1 MLWKNCRQDI
11 KSSRNSNA
19 IAHFKVMEH
28 EDFRLF
34 EANYTHVDDANIED
48 ASENQQPRCHDF
60 ENCHGGGEFDRTRA
74 IVWTICSSAAIF
86 TTKYLLIPHGFP
98 LVISTLYFIALLLA
112 YTTIISSNSCQDEV
126 GSATDRWS
134 TSPLTKGVKLNG
146 LSPNRTWI
154 WMVPSAVAAALALPL
169 FVQALL
175 HMPSLPVLVMLF
187 PISFVTESIV
197 CSTLSI
203 FLPSPLESGRRLS
216 SETFW
221 AICATTLVLYN
232 ENRLMVPGIL
242 FSCGAYISIGV
253 CRASLSMASRTL
265 MDEDARSKSYHEFA
279 LMTMIYGA
287 VFSSSGALKY
297 EVDILNYL
305 PDSTT
310 RLMILLGTTF
320 TIGACLSGTTLHV
333 YTPICSFVSSAHS
346 GMPHSESVYEI
357 GTSFFVTA
365 LIFLA
370 TLAIEPVT
378 VVSWLQIASYLSA
391 VICIVEFSQAHSIVE
406 DASNVVRKWFRDLP
420 YVPQANGQCNQKI
433 SKLFS
438 FLIILLTTALTTTVV
453 SRICHLR
460 LGTLSS
466 GLPTSLDKSY
476 ISERSSFD
484 IVISAYAESPSS
496 IAHMISSIKST
507 SYLSTLQPRVIIY
520 TKNPATDLSYLQ
532 NTTGADIVQLLPNL
546 GREGATFLHH
556 IVNSWDNLAEKT
568 MFIQAHAHNMREL
581 IPRIDSYLVPNTGML
596 SLSFSGETCSCMNCG
611 DHFGWSDTWSVV
623 PSLYESVYQQPCEE
637 DTEVLLSYKGQFVAS
652 ARRIRGVQKSVYEGL
667 LETITSESGWSHDE
681 RVVSESDSP
690 DNPDFGFVVERVWSL
705 LMQCA
710 VDEKVERMCPSLLSG
725 MGWGGDVADCQCL
738 DDINVDV

>member
-1 MLWKNCRQDI
+1 MSLSYDKYSQRWTCVNANC
-11 KSSRNSNA
+11 
-19 IAHFKVMEH
+19 
-28 EDFRLF
+28 
-34 EANYTHVDDANIED
+34 
-48 ASENQQPRCHDF
+48 
-60 ENCHGGGEFDRTRA
+60 
-74 IVWTICSSAAIF
+74 SAA
-86 TTKYLLIPHGFP
+86 

-112 YTTIISSNSCQDEV
+112 YTTITSSKSCQVEV
-126 GSATDRWS
+126 GSITDRWS
-134 TSPLTKGVKLNG
+134 TSSLTKKVKVNA
-146 LSPNRTWI
+146 LSPDRTWI
-154 WMVPSAVAAALALPL
+154 RMVPSAVAAALALPF

-187 PISFVTESIV
+187 PE
-197 CSTLSI
+197 
-203 FLPSPLESGRRLS
+203 RRLS
-216 SETFW
+216 PETFW
-221 AICATTLVLYN
+221 AICATALVLYN
-232 ENRLMVPGIL
+232 EYRLMVPGIL
-242 FSCGAYISIGV
+242 FSCGAYIFVGI

-265 MDEDARSKSYHEFA
+265 VDEDARSKSYHEFA

-287 VFSSSGALKY
+287 MFSAFGAVRY
-297 EVDILNYL
+297 EVHILNCF

-320 TIGACLSGTTLHV
+320 TVGACLSGTTLHV
-333 YTPICSFVSSAHS
+333 YTPICSSVSSARS
-346 GMPHSESVYEI
+346 GVPHSVYEI

-378 VVSWLQIASYLSA
+378 VISWAQIASYLSA
-391 VICIVEFSQAHSIVE
+391 VICLVGFSRVHSTIE
-406 DASNVVRKWFRDLP
+406 DASKVVRKWLRDLP
-420 YVPQANGQCNQKI
+420 YVPQANAQCHSKI

-438 FLIILLTTALTTTVV
+438 FLVILLATALTTTVI
-453 SRICHLR
+453 SSICHLR
-460 LGTLSS
+460 LSTLSP
-466 GLPTSLDKSY
+466 GLSTTLDKAY
-476 ISERSSFD
+476 MPERSSFD
-484 IVISAYAESPSS
+484 IVISAYAETPSS

-520 TKNPATDLSYLQ
+520 TKDPATDLSDLQ
-532 NTTGADIVQLLPNL
+532 NTTGADIVQRLPNL

-596 SLSFSGETCSCMNCG
+596 SLSFSGETCLCMNCE
-611 DHFGWSDTWSVV
+611 DHFGWSDAWFVV
-623 PSLYESVYQQPCEE
+623 PSLYESVYQQPCEN

-652 ARRIRGVQKSVYEGL
+652 AKRIRGVQKSVYEGL

-681 RVVSESDSP
+681 RFVSESDSP

-710 VDEKVERMCPSLLSG
+710 VDEKVEKMCPSLLSG

-738 DDINVDV
+738 DDVNVEV

>member
-1 MLWKNCRQDI
+1 MLWKNCRQEI
-11 KSSRNSNA
+11 KSSRNPNA
-19 IAHFKVMEH
+19 VAHFKVMENG
-28 EDFRLF
+28 DFRLF
-34 EANYTHVDDANIED
+34 EANYTHVDDANVED
-48 ASENQQPRCHDF
+48 ASGNQQPRCHDF

-86 TTKYLLIPHGFP
+86 TTKHLLISHGFP

-112 YTTIISSNSCQDEV
+112 YMTIISSNSCQDEV

-134 TSPLTKGVKLNG
+134 TSLLTKRVKPNG
-146 LSPNRTWI
+146 LSPDRTWI
-154 WMVPSAVAAALALPL
+154 WMVPSAIAAALALPL

-175 HMPSLPVLVMLF
+175 HMASLPVLVMLF
-187 PISFVTESIV
+187 PISFATESVV
-197 CSTLSI
+197 CFTLSI
-203 FLPSPLESGRRLS
+203 FLPSPLESERRLS

-221 AICATTLVLYN
+221 AICATALVLYN
-232 ENRLMVPGIL
+232 EYRLTVPGIL
-242 FSCGAYISIGV
+242 YSCGACISIGV
-253 CRASLSMASRTL
+253 CRASLSIASHKL
-265 MDEDARSKSYHEFA
+265 VDEDARSKSYHEFA
-279 LMTMIYGA
+279 LMTMIYGV
-287 VFSSSGALKY
+287 VFSAFGALRY
-297 EVDILNYL
+297 EVHILSYF

-320 TIGACLSGTTLHV
+320 TIGACLSGTALHV
-333 YTPICSFVSSAHS
+333 YTPICSSFTSARSGVSH
-346 GMPHSESVYEI
+346 SVYEI

-378 VVSWLQIASYLSA
+378 VVSWAQVASYLSA
-391 VICIVEFSQAHSIVE
+391 VLCLVGFSRVHIIVE
-406 DASNVVRKWFRDLP
+406 DASNVFRKRLQELP
-420 YVPQANGQCNQKI
+420 YEPQPNAQFHPKI
-433 SKLFS
+433 SKLFG
-438 FLIILLTTALTTTVV
+438 LLVILLATALTTTVI
-453 SRICHLR
+453 SSICHIR
-460 LGTLSS
+460 LSTLSP
-466 GLPTSLDKSY
+466 GLSTTLDKVY
-476 ISERSSFD
+476 MPERSSFD

-667 LETITSESGWSHDE
+667 LETITSESGWSHDG
-681 RVVSESDSP
+681 RFVSESDSP

-738 DDINVDV
+738 DDIKVDV